1 MNPKIVELEELS
13 DRSEKLRAAGK
24 KIVATNGCFD
34 LLHVG
39 HVRYLQAAR
48 ALGDVL
54 AVGLNG
60 DRSVR
65 ELKGTGR
72 PLRTE
77 NDRAEILAAL
87 QCVDLVTVFPQIRA
101 TQFLAAVR
109 PAVYAKGADYT
120 PETLNEEER
129 SILTKTGAEI
139 RLIPFEAGYSTS
151 RLIEEICKTRSSIA
165 REFGVPNA
173 FLPPGRFRTRLE
185 PEAEDQLVKM
195 LRDAGVELVA
205 LAGFMRVLHEPMLN
219 AFPRRVINIH
229 PSLLPK
235 FPGLEAWKQAL
246 AAGEKVTGCTVHY
259 VDEKID
265 HGRIVAQREAT
276 ILPNDTPESLHSRIQ
291 ILEHELYPAVIA
303 ELCERYREA
312 NL

>member
-13 DRSEKLRAAGK
+13 DRCEKMRSAGR

-120 PETLNEEER
+120 PDTLEEEER
-129 SILTKTGAEI
+129 SILNKTGAEI
-139 RLIPFEAGYSTS
+139 RLIPFEKGYSTS
-151 RLIEEICKTRSSIA
+151 RSIEEICKTRSSQ
-165 REFGVPNA
+165 
-173 FLPPGRFRTRLE
+173 TR
-185 PEAEDQLVKM
+185 
-195 LRDAGVELVA
+195 
-205 LAGFMRVLHEPMLN
+205 
-219 AFPRRVINIH
+219 
-229 PSLLPK
+229 
-235 FPGLEAWKQAL
+235 
-246 AAGEKVTGCTVHY
+246 KV
-259 VDEKID
+259 
-265 HGRIVAQREAT
+265 R
-276 ILPNDTPESLHSRIQ
+276 
-291 ILEHELYPAVIA
+291 
-303 ELCERYREA
+303 
-312 NL
+312 